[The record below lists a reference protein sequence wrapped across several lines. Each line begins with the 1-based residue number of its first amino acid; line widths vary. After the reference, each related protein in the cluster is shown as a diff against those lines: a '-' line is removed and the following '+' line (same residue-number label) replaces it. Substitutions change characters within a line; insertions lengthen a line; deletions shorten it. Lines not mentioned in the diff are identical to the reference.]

1 MALPLALPPKTTFR
15 LNENCG
21 GGKPFS
27 LLTLRDLLS
36 TMAAIKLQ
44 EVGTSGCRDGDGGDN
59 KDLAWCPN

>member
-44 EVGTSGCRDGDGGDN
+44 GSRDGDGGDN